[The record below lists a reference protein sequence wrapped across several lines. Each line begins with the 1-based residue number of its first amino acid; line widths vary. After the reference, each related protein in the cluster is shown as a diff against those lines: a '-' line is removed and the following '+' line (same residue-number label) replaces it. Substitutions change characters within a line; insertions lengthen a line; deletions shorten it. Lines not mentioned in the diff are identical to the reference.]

1 NPDYHQLSSSAEE
14 LRLTQLACQ
23 LTAEKNSAVAEQQ
36 QQSEELA
43 ELRTQMAELQRQLQ
57 VQQEQ
62 QQQAATGEESEVDQ
76 EEEASDA
83 VDKSDG
89 EAALLSD
96 DSGSV
101 GEDEAEFLT
110 RISAKEAEIAELE
123 QEIRDLR
130 EAADR
135 EDFNPNDSSLP
146 EEAVAAEAAA
156 SADEVDN
163 QSDDDGELC
172 EQFAELGEAELDQMI
187 QEAESALKDVG
198 ELAQLEQD
206 EDEDSTKAELA
217 ALLTRLEIAE
227 QKLDEEQL
235 LTACGDE
242 ATAEAAAEA
251 GGAQMDTGG
260 NAAAEGGTAGEE
272 SDLEFDYTE
281 LNTTEL
287 DDLLEA
293 EELELANI
301 LAPLRVRQQEI
312 LAALRES
319 ETTAEPAATSDASFL
334 F

>member
-1 NPDYHQLSSSAEE
+1 LASSAEE

-43 ELRTQMAELQRQLQ
+43 ELRTKMAELQRQLQ
-57 VQQEQ
+57 VQQELQ
-62 QQQAATGEESEVDQ
+62 QKAATAEESEVDQ
-76 EEEASDA
+76 EEASDA
-83 VDKSDG
+83 VDESDG

-135 EDFNPNDSSLP
+135 EDFNPDDSYLP
-146 EEAVAAEAAA
+146 EEAAAAEAAT

-172 EQFAELGEAELDQMI
+172 EQFAELSEAELDQMI

-198 ELAQLEQD
+198 ACAARTRRGRRLN
-206 EDEDSTKAELA
+206 KAELA

-227 QKLDEEQL
+227 Q
-235 LTACGDE
+235 
-242 ATAEAAAEA
+242 
-251 GGAQMDTGG
+251 
-260 NAAAEGGTAGEE
+260 
-272 SDLEFDYTE
+272 
-281 LNTTEL
+281 NT
-287 DDLLEA
+287 
-293 EELELANI
+293 
-301 LAPLRVRQQEI
+301 
-312 LAALRES
+312 
-319 ETTAEPAATSDASFL
+319 
-334 F
+334 